1 MIPELIIYKILNNL
15 ILININMIK
24 KYIIQIKK
32 IKKI

>member
-1 MIPELIIYKILNNL
+1 MIPGLIIYKILNNL